1 MAEVELAA
9 DCARCFGLC
18 CVVPAFAASADFA
31 IDKPAATPCPNLATD
46 SRCGIHTQLRERGFA
61 GCTAYDCFGA
71 GQRVS
76 QVTFG
81 GVDWRS
87 SPATAAAMYAVFP
100 VVRELHEFRRHLGEA
115 RRHLRAGGDGA
126 AGAALAREVD
136 RLDGEVESLASGDAA
151 ALEGVDLAAVG
162 QGVGELLA
170 RVSRSLRSVD
180 TGPDL
185 SRRDLAGSDL
195 RSTDLRAASLRGALL
210 LGADLRGCDLSR
222 TDLLGADLRGAR
234 LEGADVSS
242 SLFLTQPQVGAARG
256 DASTRLGVALNRP
269 AHWA

>member
-9 DCARCFGLC
+9 DCAQCFGLC

-31 IDKPAATPCPNLATD
+31 IDKPAASPCPNLASD
-46 SRCGIHTQLRERGFA
+46 FRCGIHTRLRERGFA

-87 SPATAAAMYAVFP
+87 SPATAAAMYAAFP
-100 VVRELHEFRRHLGEA
+100 VVRELHEFRHHLAEA

-126 AGAALAREVD
+126 VEVALAGEVD
-136 RLDGEVESLASGDAA
+136 RLDGEVEALASGDGAA
-151 ALEGVDLAAVG
+151 LAAVDVAA
-162 QGVGELLA
+162 VGPKVGDVLG
-170 RVSRSLRSVD
+170 RVSRALRSVA

-185 SRRDLAGSDL
+185 GRRDLAGSDL
-195 RSTDLRAASLRGALL
+195 RATDLRGASLRGALL

-234 LEGADVSS
+234 LEGADLSR

-256 DASTRLGVALNRP
+256 DSATRLAVGLNRP